1 MTIINDPTNM
11 AVPPQHSIARSVGL
25 HLLPGLLILIFY
37 VSTAPI
43 MESLGYPAFMALLLA
58 IAFVLIP
65 FELGFLL
72 YQGKRRNGTYSLKGI
87 VLYRE
92 TMPWWQYAALAIPL
106 FLWVGLIMM
115 LVSPPIDNFL
125 IENTFAWLPDWFFIF
140 TFEDNL
146 EQYTQSALVLT
157 AVLNLLLNGLLG
169 PIVEELYFRGYL
181 LPRISR
187 LGAWA
192 PLDNILLFSLYHFFT
207 PWQNLG
213 RILAFTPL
221 YYAVWWKRNIYL
233 GMIVHCAGNLVGGL
247 MMLALVLNI

>member
-1 MTIINDPTNM
+1 MANASQSTNL
-11 AVPPQHSIARSVGL
+11 AYHPQHSIPRSIGL

-37 VSTAPI
+37 VITAPI
-43 MESLGYPAFMALLLA
+43 LENLGYPAFLALLLA
-58 IAFVLIP
+58 IALVLIP
-65 FELGFLL
+65 FELGYLL
-72 YQGKRRNGTYSLKGI
+72 VQGKKVNGAYTLKGI

-92 TMPWWQYAALAIPL
+92 PLPWWQYPALAIPL
-106 FLWVGLIMM
+106 FLWAGLMMM
-115 LVSPPIDNFL
+115 LASPPVDNFL
-125 IENTFAWLPDWFFIF
+125 IENIFAWLPDWFFIF

-192 PLDNILLFSLYHFFT
+192 PMVNILLFSFYHFFT

-221 YYAVWWKRNIYL
+221 YYAVWWKKNIYL
-233 GMIVHCAGNLVGGL
+233 GMIVHCAGNMVGGII
-247 MMLALVLNI
+247 MLTLVLNY

>member
-1 MTIINDPTNM
+1 MKNISDPTNM
-11 AVPPQHSIARSVGL
+11 ADPLQHTIARSVGL

-37 VSTAPI
+37 VITAPI
-43 MESLGYPAFMALLLA
+43 IEILGYPAFMALLLA

-65 FELGFLL
+65 FELGYLL
-72 YQGKRRNGTYSLKGI
+72 VQGKKRNRKYSLKGI

-92 TMPWWQYAALAIPL
+92 PMPWWQYTALAIPL
-106 FLWVGLIMM
+106 FLWAGLIMM
-115 LVSPPIDNFL
+115 LVSPAIDNFL

-140 TFEDNL
+140 AFESNL
-146 EQYTQSALVLT
+146 ENYTKSALLLT
-157 AVLNLLLNGLLG
+157 AVLNMVLNGLLG

-192 PLDNILLFSLYHFFT
+192 PLINILLFSLYHFFT

-213 RILAFTPL
+213 RILAFMPL
-221 YYAVWWKRNIYL
+221 YYAVWWKKNIYL

-247 MMLALVLNI
+247 MMLALVLII